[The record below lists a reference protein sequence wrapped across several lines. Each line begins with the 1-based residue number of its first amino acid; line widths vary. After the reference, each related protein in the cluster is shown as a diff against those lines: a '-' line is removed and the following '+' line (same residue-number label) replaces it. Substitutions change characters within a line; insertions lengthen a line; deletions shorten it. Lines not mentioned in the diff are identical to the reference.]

1 MDISS
6 LEVGQIIKNY
16 KVLCELLEINPSSGN
31 AKKSQFKELDR
42 FCTYHKEGNKYIID
56 SILEVVK
63 EKEDLRKYN
72 GGDHNNIEYI
82 QTIETLVLNLLAE
95 QNKGIIFLSKNSIL
109 NKLKMINDNYSFCKT
124 RIPKLSQLMN
134 IEQEYIYE
142 FYDTTNGTLQRNL
155 EKALNNLQNR
165 CLVIWSKEITIC
177 EAIDNGCKQIEEIC
191 YKDIYDEEVR
201 IYKNKLDLNH
211 REATDEEKQ
220 MILYHEKEVIKEL
233 EKTGKQEIVKCKLWD
248 TFKSMMKERL
258 IHSGII
264 FYYDSYKII
273 CNEEHIYEEIT
284 EIYDLLLTKAEK
296 KSNEDLLNK
305 AIAERLHENLL
316 KRKNRTDKEMENII
330 GIPKDE
336 KLKLRSKE
344 IYVSNNEELIKTL
357 INKDNPNIKQKVK
370 RQKVGQN

>member
-1 MDISS
+1 MNVES
-6 LEVGQIIKNY
+6 LKEGQEIKNY
-16 KVLCELLEINPSSGN
+16 KVLCELLEIVPSAGN
-31 AKKSQFKELDR
+31 TKKAQFKELDMY
-42 FCTYHKEGNKYIID
+42 CSYHKEGNRYIID
-56 SILEVVK
+56 EVYDEVQ

-95 QNKGIIFLSKNSIL
+95 QNKGIIFLSRYSML
-109 NKLKMINDNYSFCKT
+109 NKLKMINENYSFCKS
-124 RIPKLSQLMN
+124 RIPKLSQFIN

-142 FYDTTNGTLQRNL
+142 FYDTTDGTLQRNL

-165 CLVIWSKEITIC
+165 CLVIWSKEITVC
-177 EAIDNGCKQIEEIC
+177 EAIDNGGQIEETT
-191 YKDIYDEEVR
+191 YRDIYDEEVH
-201 IYKNKLDLNH
+201 IYKNRLDLNH

-220 MILYHEKEVIKEL
+220 CILYHEKEVMKEL
-233 EKTGKQEIVKCKLWD
+233 GKTSKQDIIKYKLWD

-258 IHSGII
+258 IHQGII

-296 KSNEDLLNK
+296 KQNEDLLNK
-305 AIAERLHENLL
+305 AIVERLRENLY
-316 KRKNRTDKEMENII
+316 KRKARTDKKIEKIF

-344 IYVSNNEELIKTL
+344 SYVSNNEELINVL
-357 INKDNPNIKQKVK
+357 IDYNNPIIKQKVK
-370 RQKVGQN
+370 RIKVEQN